1 MFGYCENLETA
12 PDLPAKDLPQSCYYD
27 MFNECKNLVTGPKI
41 SATKMSKFSCQ
52 WMLVNCPKL
61 SSVTLLTPS
70 DQMNAESA
78 LMRWLENSGTSATTR
93 TLVVKDKAAYDE
105 LNSKS
110 YLPSQWQI
118 SSSCTVLD
126 ERGNKITE

>member
-1 MFGYCENLETA
+1 MFGYCEKLKTA
-12 PDLPAKDLPQSCYYD
+12 PDLPAKDLPQSCYSD
-27 MFNECKNLVTGPKI
+27 MFYNCKNLVTGPKI
-41 SATKMSKFSCQ
+41 SATKMSKNSCQ

-78 LMRWLENSGTSATTR
+78 LERWLENSGTSVTTR